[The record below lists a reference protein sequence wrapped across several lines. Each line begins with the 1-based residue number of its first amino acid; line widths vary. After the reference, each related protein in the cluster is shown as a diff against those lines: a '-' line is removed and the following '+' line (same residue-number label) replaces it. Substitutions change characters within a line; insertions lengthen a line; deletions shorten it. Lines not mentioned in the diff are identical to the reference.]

1 MITYLCSILQGG
13 IEMNK
18 SLLKYIAALLLFGS
32 NGIVAG
38 MIALNSY
45 EIVMFRTLIG
55 SVFLIVLYLIT
66 NRTFTFYRHLRS
78 FAFLVF
84 SGISMG
90 VSWLFLYEAYK
101 QIGVSIAS
109 LGYYCGPVIVMALS
123 PLIFKERLTKQKL
136 IGFVAVLA
144 GILFVNANAV
154 NEKHTG
160 FGVFCALMSA
170 VMYSCMVLFNKK
182 AEDIKG
188 FENSTLQLFIAFIS
202 VLIFTLFKQGLS
214 FHIPA
219 QDIATLVFL
228 GLVNTGLGCYLYFS
242 SIGKIK
248 VQTVAVLGYLEPL
261 SAIIFSVIFLKE
273 KMSVLQ
279 ITGALLIIAG
289 AVFAEIK
296 RKQTV
301 NTVEE

>member
-1 MITYLCSILQGG
+1 
-13 IEMNK
+13 MNK

-38 MIALNSY
+38 MIDLNSY

-66 NRTFTFYRHLRS
+66 NRKFTFYKHPRS
-78 FAFLVF
+78 FIFLVF

-90 VSWLFLYEAYK
+90 VSWLFLYEAYQ

-123 PLIFKERLTKQKL
+123 PLVFKEKLTKQKV
-136 IGFVAVLA
+136 ISFAVVFA
-144 GILFVNANAV
+144 GIVLVNANAV

-182 AEDIKG
+182 AEDIKD
-188 FENSTLQLFIAFIS
+188 FENSTLQLFIAFLS
-202 VLIFTLFKQGLS
+202 VFMFAVLKQGLS
-214 FHIPA
+214 FHI
-219 QDIATLVFL
+219 QSKDIAPLVFL
-228 GLVNTGLGCYLYFS
+228 GLINTGLGCYLYFS
-242 SIGKIK
+242 SIGNIK
-248 VQTVAVLGYLEPL
+248 VQTVAILGYLEPL
-261 SAIIFSVIFLKE
+261 SAIVFSVIFLKE
-273 KMSVLQ
+273 RLLIIQ
-279 ITGALLIIAG
+279 IIGAAFIIAG
-289 AVFAEIK
+289 AVLAEIR
-296 RKQTV
+296 RKQAV
-301 NTVEE
+301 GIIKE